1 MLRLLASIVFSVFS
15 LHATTI
21 ILVRHAE
28 KAGPTGDVPLTEAGH
43 RRAAVLAN
51 VLTDTR
57 LTAVYTSEFRRTQET
72 AAPVLKAKNIEAK
85 IIKAA
90 DLDGLVNLLKAAAP
104 SDTILVLTHSDR
116 LPMIAEKL
124 GVKVAPLADTEYSR
138 LVIINTG
145 VVPSSLLSL
154 RYGD

>member
-1 MLRLLASIVFSVFS
+1 MLRLFAAVVLAVLSS
-15 LHATTI
+15 HAATI

-28 KAGPTGDVPLTEAGH
+28 KAGPTGDVQLTEAGH
-43 RRAAVLAN
+43 KRAALLAN
-51 VLTDTR
+51 VLSDTK

-72 AAPVLKAKNIEAK
+72 AAPVLKSKGIEAK
-85 IIKAA
+85 IIKAV
-90 DLDGLVNLLKAAAP
+90 DLEALANLLKSAAP
-104 SDTILVLTHSDR
+104 SDTILVVTHSDR

-124 GVKVAPLADTEYSR
+124 GVKVAPLTDTEYSR

-154 RYGD
+154 RYGE